1 MEAVYLQRYTKI
13 PYPEVHFVKQTAF
26 RGMTYKINFVEI
38 KLDVTRRDE
47 TRPDK
52 TGRDETRQDKQFSSP
67 DMIERPDMDFSYREI
82 EKPKLSQI
90 EIKKWLDV

>member
-1 MEAVYLQRYTKI
+1 MEAVYLQRYTKV
-13 PYPEVHFVKQTAF
+13 PCPEVHFVKQTAF

-38 KLDVTRRDE
+38 KPDKTRRDWTRRDE
-47 TRPDK
+47 TRL
-52 TGRDETRQDKQFSSP
+52 DETRQDKQFSSP
-67 DMIERPDMDFSYREI
+67 DRIERPDMDFSYREI